1 MSSQAA
7 VLRLWNS
14 VARRWDW
21 YMYYS
26 YRGKDGILPG
36 IRLATSPDGKHWT
49 RRFNTHDPRGM
60 GQIFH
65 STPSAYYEWHQV
77 FQVGQA
83 FVLCIEVGVN
93 HGERLAP
100 VLAVSTHPARGWVQ
114 LDVDTLLQTKWT
126 GLYNDRTLY
135 HVATPAL
142 YKIAGRWYL
151 FAQACGRPASNNYID
166 GAWEMWCIE
175 CNHTLRGLPGDA
187 RLEIPGSS

>member
-1 MSSQAA
+1 M
-7 VLRLWNS
+7 
-14 VARRWDW
+14 
-21 YMYYS
+21 
-26 YRGKDGILPG
+26 
-36 IRLATSPDGKHWT
+36 
-49 RRFNTHDPRGM
+49 
-60 GQIFH
+60 
-65 STPSAYYEWHQV
+65 
-77 FQVGQA
+77 
-83 FVLCIEVGVN
+83 
-93 HGERLAP
+93 
-100 VLAVSTHPARGWVQ
+100 STHPARGWVQ